1 MELTIEQALQQG
13 VAAHKEGKVQDAE
26 RLYRVILQ
34 SQPLHPD
41 ANHNLGL
48 IVASVNQADVALPL
62 FKAAL
67 EANPKIEQFWLSYID
82 ALIKGKQFDN
92 AKEVLEQAE
101 KHGVARENLNSL
113 RAQLA
118 SIPKTKITNV
128 TSPSQQQLDGLL
140 ECYQNGQFVD
150 AEQLALSI
158 TEQYPE
164 HQFGWKVLGALLKQ
178 TGRIS
183 ESLVA
188 SQKSVQ
194 LAPQDPE
201 AHNNLGITLQE
212 LGRLAE
218 AEASCRQAI
227 VLKSDYA
234 EAHSNLGV
242 TLQELGRL
250 EEAEASYNQAI
261 ALKPDFAE
269 AHNNLGITFQA
280 LGRFE
285 VAEVSYRQAIAMKPD
300 YAEAYNN
307 LGMTLKEL
315 GRLDEAEASLRHA
328 IALKSDYAEAH
339 NNLGNTLQEL
349 GRLEPAEASFRQA
362 IALGIGYME
371 AHRNLA
377 NILRELGRIE
387 EAIESD
393 RYAIFLSSAHA
404 EETEPEKLSDNSLFK
419 NQSPI
424 EYPALYRAGMGTE
437 NVGGFL
443 RAMAHMLR
451 PKNILEIGAGYTTP
465 FLLEALINNERVY
478 DDGNLQASY
487 FNNYIYAPK
496 LVIIDNMSLGQ
507 LSKKPGMD
515 DIISSKYTQFMEGD
529 FEGKAE
535 LLHDRYGDFDFVWF
549 DCGGPNEYKKF
560 IDEYWDICSD
570 YIFFHFT
577 YSDGSPNENHEIIR
591 NSVTGNPS
599 IFDIVEPHKSRQGS
613 ITMVRKN
620 NFMPTLKDQD

>member
-227 VLKSDYA
+227 ILNPDYA

-269 AHNNLGITFQA
+269 AHNNLGITF
-280 LGRFE
+280 
-285 VAEVSYRQAIAMKPD
+285 
-300 YAEAYNN
+300 
-307 LGMTLKEL
+307 
-315 GRLDEAEASLRHA
+315 
-328 IALKSDYAEAH
+328 
-339 NNLGNTLQEL
+339 
-349 GRLEPAEASFRQA
+349 
-362 IALGIGYME
+362 
-371 AHRNLA
+371 
-377 NILRELGRIE
+377 
-387 EAIESD
+387 
-393 RYAIFLSSAHA
+393 
-404 EETEPEKLSDNSLFK
+404 
-419 NQSPI
+419 
-424 EYPALYRAGMGTE
+424 
-437 NVGGFL
+437 
-443 RAMAHMLR
+443 
-451 PKNILEIGAGYTTP
+451 
-465 FLLEALINNERVY
+465 
-478 DDGNLQASY
+478 
-487 FNNYIYAPK
+487 
-496 LVIIDNMSLGQ
+496 
-507 LSKKPGMD
+507 
-515 DIISSKYTQFMEGD
+515 
-529 FEGKAE
+529 
-535 LLHDRYGDFDFVWF
+535 
-549 DCGGPNEYKKF
+549 
-560 IDEYWDICSD
+560 
-570 YIFFHFT
+570 
-577 YSDGSPNENHEIIR
+577 
-591 NSVTGNPS
+591 
-599 IFDIVEPHKSRQGS
+599 
-613 ITMVRKN
+613 
-620 NFMPTLKDQD
+620 